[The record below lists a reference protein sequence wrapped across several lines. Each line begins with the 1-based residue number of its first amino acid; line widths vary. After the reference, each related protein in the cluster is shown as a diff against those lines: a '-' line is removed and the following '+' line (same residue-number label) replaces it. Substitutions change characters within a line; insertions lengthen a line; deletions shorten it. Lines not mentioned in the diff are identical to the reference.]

1 MTNHKRHVPQTE
13 EAAALQVLIN
23 ALFEFGDVLFEPD
36 GPNGP
41 SLVVNNEPGTEI
53 SLTESQSDILK
64 AAGVPVFKEKG
75 EAPSFDDLLS
85 ATTGDARLLMEEI
98 RDAGEEDAFVDALIQ
113 LAPRMGDAAHK

>member
-1 MTNHKRHVPQTE
+1 MEETKETSIMPDRKRPAPRAE

-23 ALFEFGDVLFEPD
+23 SLFEFGDVLFEPD

-64 AAGVPVFKEKG
+64 AAGVPTF
-75 EAPSFDDLLS
+75 
-85 ATTGDARLLMEEI
+85 
-98 RDAGEEDAFVDALIQ
+98 RDEQE
-113 LAPRMGDAAHK
+113 

>member
-1 MTNHKRHVPQTE
+1 MTNAKFTAPRTE
-13 EAAALQVLIN
+13 KEAALQILIE

-64 AAGVPVFKEKG
+64 AAGVPAFKEG
-75 EAPSFDDLLS
+75 GDAPLFDDLMGD
-85 ATTGDARLLMEEI
+85 AEGDARALMEKI
-98 RDAGEEDAFVDALIQ
+98 RDAGEEGAFIDALLQ
-113 LAPRMGDAAHK
+113 LAPRMGDAARK